1 MSRFTSNPAGRFA
14 LASSLVLATALASCE
29 IGKVTIPSNS
39 PDVVVHA
46 VLNSGA
52 ISQVVLL
59 EQTLSGV
66 ATVPDTNFDG
76 NDPIASAGGLPIF
89 GATVDVLDSTGRAFR
104 GIEDQVTSSGGVQ
117 RGTGVYRVPLAGS
130 ALVLGAR
137 YQLRIRTT
145 DGKNVTAFTRVPRA
159 DIRSTGALTQT
170 MNRDHDIL
178 NVTWTPANSTRTYAI
193 RIETPYGPFFLFTDS
208 TRLRL
213 SGSLRNLF
221 ADQLQHVFIPGF
233 RQDVLVAAVDSN
245 FYDYYRTNNDP
256 FTGSGIISRIDGG
269 LGMFGSLVTMTSG
282 TVSVIADRTAA
293 PEGRYRFLPALS
305 PGVSTITQDMTIYV
319 ESPSAGPGLPV
330 ALSGRYTAAVGGRI
344 DGILGQEQDGVITLW
359 FLNNQLEA
367 RKAQTFIGRLHGD
380 TLVGSYQR
388 GTNTGPAYFLRTP

>member
-1 MSRFTSNPAGRFA
+1 MSRFIFNAARRIA
-14 LASSLVLATALASCE
+14 IVSSLLLATTLASCE
-29 IGKVTIPSNS
+29 IGKVTIPSNTPS
-39 PDVVVHA
+39 VVVHA

-52 ISQVVLL
+52 INQVVLL

-76 NDPIASAGGLPIF
+76 NDPVASAGGLPIF
-89 GATVDVLDSTGRAFR
+89 GATVDILDSTGRAFR
-104 GIEDQVTSSGGVQ
+104 AVEDQVTSSGVQ

-137 YQLRIRTT
+137 YQLRIRTA
-145 DGKNVTAFTRVPRA
+145 DGQNVTAFTRVPRA
-159 DIRSTGALTQT
+159 DVRSTGALTQT

-178 NVTWTPANSTRTYAI
+178 NVAWTPANSTRTYAI
-193 RIETPYGPFFLFTDS
+193 RIETPYGPFFVFTDS

-213 SGSLRNLF
+213 SGNLRNLF

-256 FTGSGIISRIDGG
+256 FTGSGIISRINGG

-282 TVSVIADRTAA
+282 TVSVVADRTAA

-305 PGVSTITQDMTIYV
+305 PGVSTITQDMTVYV

-330 ALSGRYTAAVGGRI
+330 ALSGRYTAAVGGRV
-344 DGILGQEQDGVITLW
+344 DGILGQQQDGVITLW
-359 FLNNQLEA
+359 FLNNQLEG
-367 RKAQTFIGRLHGD
+367 RKAQTFVGQLHGD
-380 TLVGSYQR
+380 TLVGTYQR
-388 GTNTGPAYFLRTP
+388 GSTGTAYFIRTP